1 MLSLVLAWLIFSA
14 SARPFDVIEEAGT
27 LRRSVGFP
35 SKLILGGVKSGGPS
49 PGAGHSF
56 TSMDTLG
63 GMKNPGPSPG
73 AGHAATTNIH
83 Q

>member
-1 MLSLVLAWLIFSA
+1 MISLVLAWFIFSA
-14 SARPFDVIEEAGT
+14 SARPFDVLEQGG
-27 LRRSVGFP
+27 RSDGLP
-35 SKLILGGVKSGGPS
+35 NKLILGGVKSGGPS

-56 TSMDTLG
+56 TNMDTLG